1 MTKGAEF
8 HPQLKMLED
17 KNHFI
22 IIEKGTESDG
32 DSYSGFYNNQ
42 KFLKKTC
49 LDDELKAHNITN
61 VYICGLAT
69 DVCVAATVRDGLKFN
84 YKITLVEDACRGVD
98 RNSIEATKNELLNA
112 GANIVTS
119 KELIKSKK

>member
-1 MTKGAEF
+1 M
-8 HPQLKMLED
+8 
-17 KNHFI
+17 
-22 IIEKGTESDG
+22 
-32 DSYSGFYNNQ
+32 YS
-42 KFLKKTC
+42 
-49 LDDELKAHNITN
+49 
-61 VYICGLAT
+61 
-69 DVCVAATVRDGLKFN
+69 FN